1 MAGLFAKKPLERLM
15 AEAQDV
21 GEHSLKRSLGPVNLV
36 MLGIGAIIGAG
47 LFVRTAAAIADR
59 AGPSVVLAFVVAGIG
74 CAFAGLC
81 YAEFASMIPVAGS
94 AYTYSYA
101 TMGEL
106 VAWIIGWDLILEYAV
121 GAATV
126 AIAWS
131 EYANRVLDWFG
142 LRIPYQ
148 WAHSPFEHDINEHS
162 RHYMY
167 AGRVHPPATDATADS
182 RYERIGI
189 RKRHHRRFESKYRTA
204 RDRHRVAL
212 YQSGEPHAAHSAP
225 TTYVTPQGIT
235 HAYGGILGILGAA
248 GVVFFAYIGFDAV
261 STAAQEAR
269 NPKRD
274 MPIGILGSLVICT
287 ILYVLF
293 AYVLS
298 GVATVQDFRSHGREA
313 SVAFAITK
321 YMPGYEWLSKSVTV
335 AILAGFSSVI
345 LVMLLGQSRVF
356 YSMSRDG
363 LVPKIFSDVHPK
375 FRTPYKSNILFFLFT
390 GVFGAF
396 IPEDIVGEMTSI
408 GTLFAFMLVC
418 AGVWILRA
426 SRPDL
431 ERAFRVPAVPVV
443 STLGIIV
450 CGAMIYGL
458 GWTNWMRLLVWLVIG
473 LIFYFSYGKHHSR
486 INAPPPEA
494 PGIQRRANPQRKTQ
508 LQRVSLRIHALDW
521 SRRIEA
527 FCGHAARAFRCRSF

>member
-1 MAGLFAKKPLERLM
+1 MNPANHTPL
-15 AEAQDV
+15 
-21 GEHSLKRSLGPVNLV
+21 
-36 MLGIGAIIGAG
+36 
-47 LFVRTAAAIADR
+47 
-59 AGPSVVLAFVVAGIG
+59 
-74 CAFAGLC
+74 
-81 YAEFASMIPVAGS
+81 IP
-94 AYTYSYA
+94 
-101 TMGEL
+101 
-106 VAWIIGWDLILEYAV
+106 
-121 GAATV
+121 
-126 AIAWS
+126 
-131 EYANRVLDWFG
+131 
-142 LRIPYQ
+142 
-148 WAHSPFEHDINEHS
+148 
-162 RHYMY
+162 
-167 AGRVHPPATDATADS
+167 
-182 RYERIGI
+182 
-189 RKRHHRRFESKYRTA
+189 
-204 RDRHRVAL
+204 
-212 YQSGEPHAAHSAP
+212 AP

-293 AYVLS
+293 SYVLS
-298 GVATVQDFRSHGREA
+298 GVATVEDFRSHGREA

-363 LVPKIFSDVHPK
+363 LVPKTFSDVHPK
-375 FRTPYKSNILFFLFT
+375 FRTPVQVEHSFLFVHRRLRRIHS
-390 GVFGAF
+390 GGHRRRNDQYWDA
-396 IPEDIVGEMTSI
+396 
-408 GTLFAFMLVC
+408 VC
-418 AGVWILRA
+418 IHACLRRSLDPARLA
-426 SRPDL
+426 SRL

-473 LIFYFSYGKHHSR
+473 LIFYFSYGKRHSR
-486 INAPPPEA
+486 INAPPPEM
-494 PGIQRRANPQRKTQ
+494 PEGIQLTR
-508 LQRVSLRIHALDW
+508 
-521 SRRIEA
+521 
-527 FCGHAARAFRCRSF
+527 

>member
-1 MAGLFAKKPLERLM
+1 MT
-15 AEAQDV
+15 EAQDV
-21 GEHSLKRSLGPVNLV
+21 GEHSLKRSLGPINLV

-131 EYANRVLDWFG
+131 AYANRVLDWFG

-148 WAHSPFEHDINEHS
+148 WSHSPFEHDINS
-162 RHYMY
+162 
-167 AGRVHPPATDATADS
+167 GVHGIMNIPAVLILLVLTLLLIRGTKESAFVNGIIVILKVS
-182 RYERIGI
+182 IVLLVIGI
-189 RKRHHRRFESKYRTA
+189 GWHFINPANHTP
-204 RDRHRVAL
+204 L
-212 YQSGEPHAAHSAP
+212 IPAP

-235 HAYGGILGILGAA
+235 HSYGGILGILGAA

-293 AYVLS
+293 SYVLS
-298 GVATVQDFRSHGREA
+298 GVATVQDFRTQGREA

-321 YMPGYEWLSKSVTV
+321 YMTGYEWLSKSVTV

-390 GVFGAF
+390 GIFGAF
-396 IPEDIVGEMTSI
+396 IPEDVVGEMTSI

-418 AGVWILRA
+418 AGVWILRS

-473 LIFYFSYGKHHSR
+473 LIFYFSYGKYHSR
-486 INAPPPEA
+486 INAPPPEM
-494 PGIQRRANPQRKTQ
+494 PEGIGLTR
-508 LQRVSLRIHALDW
+508 
-521 SRRIEA
+521 
-527 FCGHAARAFRCRSF
+527 